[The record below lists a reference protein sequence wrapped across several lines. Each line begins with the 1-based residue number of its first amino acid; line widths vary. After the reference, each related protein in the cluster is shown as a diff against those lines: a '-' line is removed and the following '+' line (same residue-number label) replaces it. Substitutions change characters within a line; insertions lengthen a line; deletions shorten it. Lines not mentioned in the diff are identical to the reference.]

1 MSKYIKSIVWSILV
15 VITYIFLQLIATKV
29 MGKGLFHFEPDYSDP
44 KTWGGFIFVKQIN
57 TNLIK
62 VIPIVISMLIY
73 YILYKFI
80 LKEKVTTNY
89 GFSKAGAKNIFIG
102 ILIGF
107 FSSLLC
113 SLILTNQVW
122 NELIYKK
129 EFLNL
134 LKLFKNHNI
143 LVITG
148 NTLLVNIISIITM
161 VIVIPF
167 FEEIL
172 LRGLVLNKLRTEM
185 PVWIAIVLQA
195 ILFGVLQGNVLG
207 AVYAFII
214 GLLLGI
220 IYMLSKSIWVPILIH
235 AILNITIMAIKEFD
249 KLSIFLGPL
258 TFNTTEVID
267 TFVYNSLIGGAPDA
281 GTKGMPLVL
290 NVILGAIMS
299 LVVVLLITWLWKSN
313 SRHKSYFCKK
323 S

>member
-1 MSKYIKSIVWSILV
+1 MSKYIKSTVWSLLV
-15 VITYIFLQLIATKV
+15 VITYMFLQLLATKI
-29 MGKGLFHFEPDYSDP
+29 MGEGIFRFEPDYSDP
-44 KTWGGFIFVKQIN
+44 KTWGRFIFVKQIN

-73 YILYKFI
+73 YILYKLI

-102 ILIGF
+102 ILMGF
-107 FSSLLC
+107 FTSLLC

-122 NELIYKK
+122 NELIYRK

-134 LKLFKNHNI
+134 LKLFKNHDI
-143 LVITG
+143 LVIAR

-161 VIVIPF
+161 VLVIPF

-172 LRGLVLNKLRTEM
+172 LRGLVFNKLRTAI

-195 ILFGVLQGNVLG
+195 ILFGVLQGNVLS

-220 IYMLSKSIWVPILIH
+220 TYMITQSIWIPILIH
-235 AILNITIMAIKEFD
+235 TILNITNMAIKEVD
-249 KLSIFLGPL
+249 KLSIFLGPS

-267 TFVYNSLIGGAPDA
+267 TFVYKSIIGAPYAD
-281 GTKGMPLVL
+281 TKGMPLVL

-299 LVVVLLITWLWKSN
+299 LFIVLLIIWLWKSN
-313 SRHKSYFCKK
+313 SRHKNYFCKK